1 MTFCLLRQSYLIK
14 GTIERYPGI
23 RALCAERMPEGMM
36 ESSAVGGVVCGIA
49 SDETAELLCRSLFAF
64 DGFQI
69 IHVLS

>member
-1 MTFCLLRQSYLIK
+1 
-14 GTIERYPGI
+14 
-23 RALCAERMPEGMM
+23 M

-49 SDETAELLCRSLFAF
+49 SDETAELLCRGLFAF